1 MLEIYHLNKQFGSDI
16 EALKDINLIVDRGE
30 FIFIVGSSGAG
41 KSTLLRLLLRELLPT
56 SGTIKMLGRDIS
68 RFKKREIPFLR
79 RNIGMV
85 FQDFRLLEDRNVFD
99 NVAFAL
105 RVIGVHPREI
115 RKRVPQTLELVRI
128 KDKMLKKPNELSGG
142 EQQRVCVA
150 RAIVNSPPILLADE
164 PTGNLDPYTSQE
176 LMDLLQEINLRGST
190 VIVAT
195 HAKELVNQF
204 QKRVVVLDEGRL
216 VSDEERG
223 VYFNAR

>member
-195 HAKELVNQF
+195 HAKELVDQF

-223 VYFNAR
+223 VYFNVR